1 MAGCGCKKNGN
12 QTPQQQPQ
20 QQPTQQQ
27 PKQTNSIQ
35 ESIRKV
41 VEKYFDVRGVIFLE
55 DDPDLTTLS
64 KEKYE
69 EMMESLKDVNLS
81 IK

>member
-1 MAGCGCKKNGN
+1 MNVKILTNEDLCSFIMLSSYLLDINLKKIIIMSCGCKKNGN

-41 VEKYFDVRGVIFLE
+41 VEKYY
-55 DDPDLTTLS
+55 
-64 KEKYE
+64 KK
-69 EMMESLKDVNLS
+69 
-81 IK
+81 

>member
-1 MAGCGCKKNGN
+1 MNVKLLTNEDFCSFIILSSYLLNINLKKIIIMAGCGCKNKGN

-20 QQPTQQQ
+20 QQQPQQ

-41 VEKYFDVRGVIFLE
+41 VEKYY
-55 DDPDLTTLS
+55 
-64 KEKYE
+64 KK
-69 EMMESLKDVNLS
+69 
-81 IK
+81 

>member
-1 MAGCGCKKNGN
+1 MNVKILTNEDFCSFIILSSYLLDINLKKIIIMAGCGCKKNGN

-41 VEKYFDVRGVIFLE
+41 VEKYY
-55 DDPDLTTLS
+55 
-64 KEKYE
+64 KK
-69 EMMESLKDVNLS
+69 
-81 IK
+81 